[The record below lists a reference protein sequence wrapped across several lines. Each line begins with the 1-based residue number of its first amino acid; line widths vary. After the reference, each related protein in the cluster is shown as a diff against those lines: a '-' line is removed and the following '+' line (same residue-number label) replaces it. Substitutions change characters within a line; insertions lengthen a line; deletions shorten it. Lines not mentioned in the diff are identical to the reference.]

1 MHVKGAHHE
10 NCGLLLKRS
19 NLYIKTIKDVRGVLA
34 LRCLQSALCSSRKL
48 HLQRKPRR
56 LCPRLLIWTLG
67 AVLGQTRRM
76 QVMMGL
82 LGGEERLAV
91 NACPGYVPTRI
102 SPA

>member
-1 MHVKGAHHE
+1 MFAV
-10 NCGLLLKRS
+10 
-19 NLYIKTIKDVRGVLA
+19 
-34 LRCLQSALCSSRKL
+34 CSTQFQKAPPPEET
-48 HLQRKPRR
+48 KETV
-56 LCPRLLIWTLG
+56 PRLLIWTLG

-91 NACPGYVPTRI
+91 NACPGHVPTRI